1 MGADPAGPGAARG
14 ESLTRSP
21 TGSGSVGPAALRAW
35 RNLRWWV
42 GSVLGDTAY
51 ARYVEHL
58 RRTHPDVPVPTER
71 EYWRQRYAEQDANPG
86 ARCC

>member
-1 MGADPAGPGAARG
+1 MGGDPAGPGAARG
-14 ESLTRSP
+14 KSLTGTS
-21 TGSGSVGPAALRAW
+21 TEAAAPALLRGW

-58 RRTHPDVPVPTER
+58 RRLHPDAPVPTER

>member
-1 MGADPAGPGAARG
+1 
-14 ESLTRSP
+14 
-21 TGSGSVGPAALRAW
+21 
-35 RNLRWWV
+35 
-42 GSVLGDTAY
+42 LGDTAY

-58 RRTHPDVPVPTER
+58 GRHHPDAPVPSER

>member
-1 MGADPAGPGAARG
+1 MGSGATAGHRVPGAPLTGPAGLAG
-14 ESLTRSP
+14 
-21 TGSGSVGPAALRAW
+21 AW
-35 RNLRWWV
+35 RGLRWWV

-58 RRTHPDVPVPTER
+58 RRTHPQAPVPTER
-71 EYWRQRYAEQDANPG
+71 EYWRQRYAEQDARPG

>member
-1 MGADPAGPGAARG
+1 
-14 ESLTRSP
+14 LTAQPVSI
-21 TGSGSVGPAALRAW
+21 GSVRAAGSACGRAW
-35 RNLRWWV
+35 RGLRWWV

-58 RRTHPDVPVPTER
+58 RRTHPGEPVPTER
-71 EYWRQRYAEQDANPG
+71 EYWRQRYAEQDAHPG

>member
-1 MGADPAGPGAARG
+1 MTGPAGLAG
-14 ESLTRSP
+14 
-21 TGSGSVGPAALRAW
+21 AW
-35 RNLRWWV
+35 RGIRWWV

-58 RRTHPDVPVPTER
+58 RRTHPQAPVPTER
-71 EYWRQRYAEQDANPG
+71 EYWRQRYAEQDARPG

>member
-1 MGADPAGPGAARG
+1 
-14 ESLTRSP
+14 
-21 TGSGSVGPAALRAW
+21 
-35 RNLRWWV
+35 V

-58 RRTHPDVPVPTER
+58 RRTHPGEPVPTER
-71 EYWRQRYAEQDANPG
+71 EYWRQRYAEQDAHPG

>member
-1 MGADPAGPGAARG
+1 VGGDPAGPGAARG
-14 ESLTRSP
+14 KSLTGIS
-21 TGSGSVGPAALRAW
+21 TEASAPALLRAW

-58 RRTHPDVPVPTER
+58 RRLHPDAPVPTER
-71 EYWRQRYAEQDANPG
+71 EYWRERYAEQDANPG

>member
-1 MGADPAGPGAARG
+1 MGGAAAAGRYRAPG
-14 ESLTRSP
+14 SPLTTL
-21 TGSGSVGPAALRAW
+21 TGAW
-35 RNLRWWV
+35 RGLRWWV

-58 RRTHPDVPVPTER
+58 SRSHPDATVPTER
-71 EYWRQRYAEQDANPG
+71 EFWRQRYAEQDANPG